1 MTDKY
6 KILKALSNEHRFK
19 IVELLNKGER
29 AAWALLLD
37 VKVSP
42 QSLHEHMKVLKEAGI
57 VEDEKSGAEVFY
69 KLKLETLVFMGKW
82 FIQF

>member
-19 IVELLNKGER
+19 IVELLNQGER
-29 AAWALLLD
+29 AVWGLLID

-42 QSLHEHMKVLKEAGI
+42 QIISKHLSILKDAGI
-57 VEDEKSGAEVFY
+57 VDSEKSGTEVFY
-69 KLKLETLVFMGKW
+69 KLKTETLVFMGKW